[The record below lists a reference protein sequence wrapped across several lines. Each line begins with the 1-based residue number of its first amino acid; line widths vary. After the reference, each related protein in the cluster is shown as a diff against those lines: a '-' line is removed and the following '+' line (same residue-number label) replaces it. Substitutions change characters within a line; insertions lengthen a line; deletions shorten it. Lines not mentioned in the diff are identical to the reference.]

1 MLEKSKTSPEPV
13 PKSVALPGEQGHL
26 AGLRWGHVKG
36 GSPGDGWGGMAGPQK
51 TQVAAA
57 LQ

>member
-1 MLEKSKTSPEPV
+1 MRLCWKSPEPV

-26 AGLRWGHVKG
+26 AEMGTREGWQSWG
-36 GSPGDGWGGMAGPQK
+36 WLGGMAGPQK
-51 TQVAAA
+51 TQVAVA